1 MTILREVDSGKD
13 HFISLPCL
21 IGRGE
26 EADLV
31 LADHTVSHRHA
42 LIDSSDDQLWIK
54 DLDSVNGVCLNGER
68 IFEKTFLHPG
78 DFIQLG
84 QSKFLLPVAEEEKSE
99 QTIILHALDRTS
111 VAREMDRRRLDL
123 IYSITAEF
131 PSSQDIIHIGEKI
144 FARFKDFFHQDHG
157 TIALFQENGELRTL
171 CCDSRMEPLPFS
183 RSIVNRVLQNGESL
197 LLEDALSSDSFK
209 QEESVIALRIRSAM
223 CAPLIY
229 HNRINGL
236 IYLDRNISGAYS
248 QSDLELFQSIG
259 HIIAPLIENAR
270 LWSELKK
277 KYSNTVDKLRKTETR
292 LIDTERVAAYVR
304 LSQAMAHEVR
314 NPLVIL
320 GGLIR
325 GMGRS
330 EQSSMGKQKCQAILQ
345 SVDRIEAVLQE
356 VDGFARIAQP
366 EKQLVKIDSLVQE
379 VLDSYQEAWREKK
392 ILPLFCVET
401 PQVMA
406 PVDPSLLRKALAM
419 VIKEILFGIGRGSE
433 LPVTLRDFEGGLELC
448 FGRKDERYLFS
459 DPFAPVFLDKPWCNS
474 LFLNIAHKI
483 LLDHGGKLLLNTEG
497 HGILPLVLFISRS
510 TTTAADDRAGLH
522 SLG

>member
-1 MTILREVDSGKD
+1 MIILQEVDSGKE
-13 HFISLPCL
+13 HSISLPCL

-26 EADLV
+26 EADFV
-31 LADHTVSHRHA
+31 LTDQTVSHRHA

-54 DLDSVNGVCLNGER
+54 DLDSVNGVLLNGNR
-68 IFEKTFLHPG
+68 ISGKTFLHPG

-84 QSKFLLPVAEEEKSE
+84 QSKFLIPAIEKEVE
-99 QTIILHALDRTS
+99 QTIILHTRDRTS
-111 VAREMDRRRLDL
+111 VAWEIDRRRLDL
-123 IYSITAEF
+123 IYSITTEF
-131 PSSQDIIHIGEKI
+131 PVSRDIIHIGEKI

-157 TIALFQENGELRTL
+157 RIVLLQKNGELRTL
-171 CCDSRMEPLPFS
+171 YNDSRKESFPLS

-209 QEESVIALRIRSAM
+209 EEESIIALRIRSAM

-236 IYLDRNISGAYS
+236 IYLDRDIPGAYS
-248 QSDLELFQSIG
+248 QSDLELFQSIAS
-259 HIIAPLIENAR
+259 IIAPLVENAR

-277 KYSNTVDKLRKTETR
+277 EYSNTVEKLRETETR

-314 NPLVIL
+314 NPLSAL

-325 GMGRS
+325 GIGHS
-330 EQSSMGKQKCQAILQ
+330 EQASMGEKKYQVILQ
-345 SVDRIEAVLQE
+345 SVERIEAVLQE
-356 VDGFARIAQP
+356 VDCFAGIAQP
-366 EKQLVKIDSLVQE
+366 EKKMVKIDSLVQE
-379 VLDSYQEAWREKK
+379 VLDSYQEEWQEKK
-392 ILPLFCVET
+392 ISPLFTVET
-401 PQVMA
+401 PRVMV
-406 PVDPSLLRKALAM
+406 PVDPSLLKKALDM

-433 LPVTLRDFEGGLELC
+433 LPVTLRDSEGGMELC
-448 FGRKDERYLFS
+448 FGSKDKKYSFS
-459 DPFAPVFLDKPWCNS
+459 NPFAPVFLDKPWCNS

-497 HGILPLVLFISRS
+497 QRILPLVLFISRS
-510 TTTAADDRAGLH
+510 IAAGADERADLH
-522 SLG
+522 FL

>member
-42 LIDSSDDQLWIK
+42 LIDSSDDRLWIK
-54 DLDSVNGVCLNGER
+54 DLDSVNGVWLNGER
-68 IFEKTFLHPG
+68 ISGKTFLHPG

-111 VAREMDRRRLDL
+111 VAHEMDRRRLDL

-144 FARFKDFFHQDHG
+144 FAGFKDFFHQDHG
-157 TIALFQENGELRTL
+157 TIALLQEDGDLRTL
-171 CCDSRMEPLPFS
+171 CCDSRMEPVPFS

-197 LLEDALSSDSFK
+197 LLEDALGSDLFK
-209 QEESVIALRIRSAM
+209 EEESVIALRIRSAM

-259 HIIAPLIENAR
+259 YIIAPLIENAR

-325 GMGRS
+325 GIGRS
-330 EQSSMGKQKCQAILQ
+330 EQTSMGKQKCQAILQ
-345 SVDRIEAVLQE
+345 S
-356 VDGFARIAQP
+356 
-366 EKQLVKIDSLVQE
+366 
-379 VLDSYQEAWREKK
+379 
-392 ILPLFCVET
+392 
-401 PQVMA
+401 
-406 PVDPSLLRKALAM
+406 
-419 VIKEILFGIGRGSE
+419 
-433 LPVTLRDFEGGLELC
+433 
-448 FGRKDERYLFS
+448 
-459 DPFAPVFLDKPWCNS
+459 
-474 LFLNIAHKI
+474 
-483 LLDHGGKLLLNTEG
+483 
-497 HGILPLVLFISRS
+497 
-510 TTTAADDRAGLH
+510 
-522 SLG
+522 

>member
-1 MTILREVDSGKD
+1 M
-13 HFISLPCL
+13 
-21 IGRGE
+21 
-26 EADLV
+26 
-31 LADHTVSHRHA
+31 
-42 LIDSSDDQLWIK
+42 
-54 DLDSVNGVCLNGER
+54 
-68 IFEKTFLHPG
+68 
-78 DFIQLG
+78 
-84 QSKFLLPVAEEEKSE
+84 
-99 QTIILHALDRTS
+99 
-111 VAREMDRRRLDL
+111 
-123 IYSITAEF
+123 
-131 PSSQDIIHIGEKI
+131 
-144 FARFKDFFHQDHG
+144 
-157 TIALFQENGELRTL
+157 
-171 CCDSRMEPLPFS
+171 
-183 RSIVNRVLQNGESL
+183 
-197 LLEDALSSDSFK
+197 
-209 QEESVIALRIRSAM
+209 
-223 CAPLIY
+223 
-229 HNRINGL
+229 
-236 IYLDRNISGAYS
+236 
-248 QSDLELFQSIG
+248 
-259 HIIAPLIENAR
+259 
-270 LWSELKK
+270 
-277 KYSNTVDKLRKTETR
+277 DKLRKTETR

-325 GMGRS
+325 GIGRS
-330 EQSSMGKQKCQAILQ
+330 EQASMGKQKCQAILQ

-356 VDGFARIAQP
+356 VDGFARIAHP

-379 VLDSYQEAWREKK
+379 VLDSYQEKWRKKK
-392 ILPLFCVET
+392 ILPLFFVET

-510 TTTAADDRAGLH
+510 ITT
-522 SLG
+522 